1 MNGSIHS
8 GVLAAGNWV
17 LDHVKIIDTY
27 PPQDALATILGESY
41 GNGGGGYNVLK
52 NLARLGAPFPLHGIG
67 LVGDDE
73 AGARILAD
81 CRAHH
86 IDTSQLRVTRDAP
99 TSYTD
104 VMTVQSTGRRT
115 FFHQRGANARLGPEH
130 MDFAA
135 TRARIFFLGYLL
147 LLDRLDELHDGVPVA
162 REVFARARAAG
173 LVTAL
178 DMVSDNSDRFAPI
191 VAPVLPLVDCCFAN
205 DFEAEKLTG
214 VTLRAGGQLRAAAV
228 AAAAEKLIGMGVCQW
243 AVIHFP
249 EGAHARSAT
258 GETLWQGSVRVP
270 PQDIRGA
277 AGAGDALSAG
287 VLLGQHE
294 GWPMQE
300 SLRLGV
306 CAAAA
311 SLHHETCSAAI
322 GSIASCFELGQTHG
336 YRPLT
341 S

>member
-1 MNGSIHS
+1 MTTSSRS

-17 LDHVKIIDTY
+17 VDHVKLIDAW
-27 PPQDALATILGESY
+27 PPQDALVTILGESF

-81 CRAHH
+81 CRAQG
-86 IDTSQLRVTRDAP
+86 IDTTQLRVTREAP

-104 VMTVQSTGRRT
+104 VMTVQGTGRRT
-115 FFHQRGANARLGPEH
+115 FFHQRGANALLGPEH
-130 MDFAA
+130 FDFA
-135 TRARIFFLGYLL
+135 TRPARIFFLGYLL
-147 LLDRLDELHDGVPVA
+147 LLDRLDAIHDGVPAA
-162 REVFARARAAG
+162 RDVFARARAAG

-214 VTLRAGGQLRAAAV
+214 VALRPGGRLDGVRV
-228 AAAAEKLIGMGVCQW
+228 ASAAERLFAMGVQQW
-243 AVIHFP
+243 VLIHFP
-249 EGAHARSAT
+249 EGVHARSTT

-270 PQDIRGA
+270 PADIRGS

-287 VLLGQHE
+287 VLFGQHE
-294 GWPMQE
+294 GWSMAE

-311 SLHHETCSAAI
+311 SLHHATCSDAI
-322 GSIASCFELGQTHG
+322 GTKEECLSLGRRLG
-336 YRPLT
+336 YRSLPA
-341 S
+341 